1 MTYFIEHLS
10 PRGFLKAIA
19 VGSVGV
25 LSACGG
31 GGNPLGTG
39 GTPVALTGT
48 VDVLALDN
56 GTLTP
61 SATQGL
67 YDAVA
72 DTVTIAGTTYPVDRN
87 GNLYS
92 GLIEGGAPNQV
103 GMIQTPVA
111 SMPTMGTASYT
122 VGKGR
127 AFVTDAVNGTAYDVT
142 MSATL
147 NAVFSGV
154 GAGVDL
160 AMSNPAGTQITG
172 QTIVPYPA
180 GAGGT
185 ITVNDMAISGASFTD
200 APGTTVSV
208 AGFGAGG
215 ILIQDGVT
223 VTLNALGNFAGP
235 SANEVGVVGG
245 VRDLNTGNEAVFNAI
260 AR

>member
-1 MTYFIEHLS
+1 MTHFIDHFS
-10 PRGFLKAIA
+10 PRSLRNAIA

-56 GTLTP
+56 TTLTP

-92 GLIEGGAPNQV
+92 GLIVGGAPYQV
-103 GMIQTPVA
+103 GMAKTPVA

-142 MSATL
+142 MTATL

-160 AMSNPAGTQITG
+160 TMSNPGGTQITG
-172 QTIVPYPA
+172 ANSVLYA
-180 GAGGT
+180 GGGT

-215 ILIQDGVT
+215 VLIQDGVT

-245 VRDLNTGNEAVFNAI
+245 VRDSTTSNEAVFNAI